1 MLYFNIDYNILDFNN
16 LILNIIKVKMKWYIF
31 INCYK

>member
-1 MLYFNIDYNILDFNN
+1 MLYFNIDYNILEFNN
-16 LILNIIKVKMKWYIF
+16 LILNIIKVNMKWYIF